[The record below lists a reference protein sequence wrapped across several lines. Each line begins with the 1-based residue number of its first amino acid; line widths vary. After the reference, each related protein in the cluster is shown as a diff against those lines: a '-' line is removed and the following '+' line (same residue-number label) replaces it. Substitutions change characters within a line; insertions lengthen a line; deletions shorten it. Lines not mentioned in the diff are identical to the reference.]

1 MHSTIKTEHNGSIS
15 AFTPDNRL
23 VMHYGSPRVSWSFS
37 VDNLENWLTTIEE
50 IVNIVPPAHRYA
62 LENLYFSL
70 KAAHQRHQQEH
81 EEVVT
86 EAPTSDDLMSY
97 LTAYSAA
104 MAWEAVE
111 GRK

>member
-15 AFTPDNRL
+15 AFTPDNHL
-23 VMHYGSPRVSWSFS
+23 VMNYGSPYVSWGFT
-37 VDNLENWLTTIEE
+37 VDKLEQWLTTIEE
-50 IVNIVPPAHRYA
+50 IVNVVPPAHRYA
-62 LENLYFSL
+62 LESLYFSL
-70 KAAHQRHQQEH
+70 KAAHQRHQKEH

>member
-1 MHSTIKTEHNGSIS
+1 MPATIKTERNGAVS
-15 AFTPDNRL
+15 AFTADNKL
-23 VMHYGSPRVSWSFS
+23 VMNYGSPYVSWGFS
-37 VDNLENWLTTIEE
+37 VDKLEDWLTTIEE

-70 KAAHQRHQQEH
+70 KAAHMRHQKEH

-104 MAWEAVE
+104 MAWEVLE
-111 GRK
+111 DRK

>member
-1 MHSTIKTEHNGSIS
+1 MPSTIKTERNGAIS
-15 AFTPDNRL
+15 AFTPNNKL
-23 VMHYGSPRVSWSFS
+23 VMNYGSPYVSWGFEAKK
-37 VDNLENWLTTIEE
+37 LEEWLTTIEE

-62 LENLYFSL
+62 LENLYGSL
-70 KAAHQRHQQEH
+70 KAAHMRHQKEH

-104 MAWEAVE
+104 MAWEALE

>member
-1 MHSTIKTEHNGSIS
+1 MPSTIKTERNGAVS
-15 AFTPDNRL
+15 AFTADNKL
-23 VMHYGSPRVSWSFS
+23 VMNYGSPYVSWGFS
-37 VDNLENWLTTIEE
+37 VDKLEDCLTTIEE

-70 KAAHQRHQQEH
+70 KAAHMCHQKEH
-81 EEVVT
+81 EQVVT

-104 MAWEAVE
+104 MAWEVLE
-111 GRK
+111 DRK